1 MRFITFIIIEHG
13 LNFEMLKSK
22 LQNLRIVHVWLVN
35 GYFMNPETYFSAFET
50 KSLLS
55 PGDEK
60 TRNTNKDIAK
70 DLRNTILASADCQ
83 SIKNYW
89 TEPMKE

>member
-1 MRFITFIIIEHG
+1 VTC
-13 LNFEMLKSK
+13 
-22 LQNLRIVHVWLVN
+22 QWLFYEPGN
-35 GYFMNPETYFSAFET
+35 IFSAFKT

-83 SIKNYW
+83 SIKNY
-89 TEPMKE
+89 

>member
-1 MRFITFIIIEHG
+1 
-13 LNFEMLKSK
+13 
-22 LQNLRIVHVWLVN
+22 
-35 GYFMNPETYFSAFET
+35 MNPETYFSAFET

-83 SIKNYW
+83 SIKND
-89 TEPMKE
+89 